1 MQLKAEC
8 NFSYRFLYNLVPNQY
23 SKSSTHFLLCE
34 CRRRLK
40 RFLLY
45 FLPKR
50 LAIYALTGD
59 TNVEYAS

>member
-40 RFLLY
+40 RFLVYSVACLG
-45 FLPKR
+45 LMRPMANLKR
-50 LAIYALTGD
+50 KNI
-59 TNVEYAS
+59 